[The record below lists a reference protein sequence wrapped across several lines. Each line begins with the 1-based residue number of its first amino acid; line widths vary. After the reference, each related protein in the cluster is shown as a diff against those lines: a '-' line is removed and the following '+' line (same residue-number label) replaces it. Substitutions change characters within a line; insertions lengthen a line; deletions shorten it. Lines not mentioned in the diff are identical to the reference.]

1 MPLESPSHLKT
12 SSNQHPIFIAGWD
25 GFIGRHL
32 TATLKKRF
40 PKAQISGCGA
50 LDIDLTLEN
59 SWESLSDSLDSN
71 TRLLVLAGVK
81 RQAGDALASFEAN
94 MKIAVTVARAVEH
107 SRPARLVFF
116 SSAAVYGEE
125 TTNIGI
131 TEQTS
136 ANPTSLY
143 GIAKFASER
152 LLENA
157 ARQSGCSLVTLRPSL
172 IYGPGDTTDSYGPV
186 GFCRAHSKARPITLW
201 GDGSE
206 LRGFL
211 FVNDCCELVAQLL
224 ESPLEGIL
232 NLVPNRSHTFRD
244 VLAAVEK
251 ASGKKPEISERPR
264 SKSKADH
271 AFDIHRLQSFA
282 PDFRFTTL
290 EEGVRQTL
298 DQEASNA

>member
-1 MPLESPSHLKT
+1 ML
-12 SSNQHPIFIAGWD
+12 GWD

-32 TATLKKRF
+32 TGALKARF

-50 LDIDLTLEN
+50 QDMDLTLED
-59 SWESLSDSLDSN
+59 SWKSLAECLDSN

-81 RQAGDALASFEAN
+81 RQASDALASFEAN
-94 MKIAVTVARAVEH
+94 MKIAVTITRAVEY
-107 SRPARLVFF
+107 SRPARMVFF

-125 TTNIGI
+125 TTNTAI
-131 TEQTS
+131 TEQTTI
-136 ANPTSLY
+136 NPTSLY
-143 GIAKFASER
+143 GIAKFTSER

-157 ARQSGCSLVTLRPSL
+157 ARQSGCSLLTLRPPL

-186 GFCRAHSKARPITLW
+186 AFCRAHAAARPITLW

-211 FVNDCCELVAQLL
+211 FVQDCCELVPRLVEA
-224 ESPLEGIL
+224 PMEGIL
-232 NLVPNRSHTFRD
+232 NLAPDRSYSFRD
-244 VLAAVEK
+244 VLSALEK
-251 ASGKKPEISERPR
+251 ASQKKPEVSAKPR

-271 AFDIHRLQSFA
+271 AFDIHRLRSFA

-290 EEGVRQTL
+290 EAGVRQTL
-298 DQEASNA
+298 DQEVSSE